1 MTSAFWLDRDTYSRA
16 RFTACQRVSLVVLAA
31 LGIVSGC
38 ARSSPPTGLG
48 KLRPCVSSE
57 GPTDASC
64 GTLEVYE
71 NREAA
76 SGRRI
81 SLNIVALPSLAAE
94 AAADP
99 LFFLAGG
106 PGQAAAQMA
115 AEIREIF
122 RPILRQRDVILVDQ
136 RGTGK
141 SHPLDCSSS
150 SNSLQELTESDGQS
164 LARLRKCLAGY
175 DADVRFYTTSIAM
188 DDLNDVREHLGYQ
201 RINLYG
207 GSYGT
212 RAALE
217 YVRRWGGHVRAMVLD
232 GVAPTDMRVPLF
244 AARDA
249 QRALDKLLTDCEAD
263 KACRSAHPGLAA
275 RVRTLLQRLTNR
287 PARVD
292 VMHPRTGLRETVT
305 IEARIVA
312 GVIFGALYSPL
323 TASLVPTLIAR
334 AEQNDFQNLLALAYA
349 DEASGD
355 NMSIGMQLSVLCS
368 EDATRVT
375 ADDVTREG
383 EGTVFA
389 QHLLRGQLQACELWP
404 RGKVDESYFKPVVS
418 DVPALV
424 LSGDLD
430 PVTPPGWGDA
440 VARHLKNAVH
450 ITVPATGHGVI
461 STPCGQQMIRS
472 FIERGTA
479 SDLDASCVGR
489 VRRPPFFLTPSGAQ

>member
-1 MTSAFWLDRDTYSRA
+1 MASAFWLGRDVYSRA
-16 RFTACQRVSLVVLAA
+16 PLRTCQRVSLVFLAL
-31 LGIVSGC
+31 LGVFSGC
-38 ARSSPPTGLG
+38 TRTAPPTGLAR
-48 KLRPCVSSE
+48 LHPCATSE
-57 GPTDASC
+57 GPTDAAC
-64 GTLEVYE
+64 GILEVWE
-71 NREAA
+71 NREAR

-94 AAADP
+94 PAPDP

-115 AEIREIF
+115 TQIREIF
-122 RPILRQRDVILVDQ
+122 RPILRQRDIILVDQ

-141 SHPLDCSSS
+141 SNPLECHSP
-150 SNSLQELTESDGQS
+150 SNTLQELTETDDQS
-164 LARLRKCLAGY
+164 ITRLRTCLAGY
-175 DADVRFYTTSIAM
+175 KADVRFYTTSIAM
-188 DDLNDVREHLGYQ
+188 ADLDDVRAYLGFEH
-201 RINLYG
+201 INLYG

-217 YVRRWGGHVRAMVLD
+217 YLRRYGGRVRSVVLD
-232 GVAPTDMRVPLF
+232 GVAPTDMRIPLF

-263 KACRSAHPGLAA
+263 KACRTTHPGLAA
-275 RVRTLLQRLTNR
+275 RVRALLQRLSAN
-287 PARVD
+287 PARVE
-292 VMHPRTGLRETVT
+292 VMHPRTGIRETVT
-305 IEARIVA
+305 IHAGVVA
-312 GVIFGALYSPL
+312 GVVFGALYSPL

-349 DEASGD
+349 DEGSGD
-355 NMSIGMQLSVLCS
+355 NMSVGMQLSVLCS

-375 ADDVTREG
+375 ADDVGRES

-389 QHLLRGQLQACELWP
+389 QHLLRGQLKACEIWP
-404 RGKVDESYFKPVVS
+404 RGKVDESYYRPVTS
-418 DVPALV
+418 EVPTLV

-440 VARHLKNAVH
+440 AAKQLKNAVH

-461 STPCGQQMIRS
+461 GTPCGQQMIRD

-479 SDLDASCVGR
+479 KGLDASCVGR
-489 VRRPPFFLTPSGAQ
+489 IRRPPFFLTPSGAQ